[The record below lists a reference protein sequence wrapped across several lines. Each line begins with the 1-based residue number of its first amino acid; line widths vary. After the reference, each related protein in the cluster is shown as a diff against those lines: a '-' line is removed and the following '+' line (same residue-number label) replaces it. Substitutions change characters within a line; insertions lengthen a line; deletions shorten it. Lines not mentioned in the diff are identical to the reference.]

1 MATDNAAQVF
11 DLRFE
16 HFDANKDGRIDRS
29 DFEQEANS
37 LIRAFG
43 ADQDSPRA
51 LALKNSYLAVY
62 EYIVRKADATS
73 GVLRREEFVAAS
85 KAAITDRGG
94 AGFGE
99 VLAPYAHACAN
110 LCDADG
116 DGEISQD
123 EYSKWLTVIGVPKEA
138 TAESYQAIDTDKDGK
153 VSVEEFMAA
162 IRSYVLGQSNIGM
175 LG

>member
-11 DLRFE
+11 ELRFE

-43 ADQDSPRA
+43 ADPDSPRA
-51 LALKNSYLAVY
+51 LALENSYLAVY
-62 EYIVRKADATS
+62 EYLVRKAGAT
-73 GVLRREEFVAAS
+73 GGELRREEFVAAS

-116 DGEISQD
+116 EISQE
-123 EYSKWLTVIGVPKEA
+123 EYGKWLTVIGVPKEA
-138 TAESYQAIDTDKDGK
+138 AAESYRAIDTDKDGK
-153 VSVEEFMAA
+153 VSVDEFISA
-162 IRSYVLGQSNIGM
+162 IKSYVLGESNIGM